1 MSTGIELIAIERKEQ
16 IEKHNRT
23 VAKDVKENGKMQLSF
38 GAALLCC
45 PDPQA
50 MGFDPNS
57 NVGKPEDWD
66 QQLWNKMM
74 AKSYKDRLIMAGA
87 LIAAEIDRLNHQN

>member
-1 MSTGIELIAIERKEQ
+1 MKTGIELIATERQEQ

-23 VAKDVKENGKMQLSF
+23 IEDDAKKNDKMQLSF

-45 PDPQA
+45 PDPKG

-57 NVGKPEDWD
+57 NEGKPENWD
-66 QQLWNKMM
+66 QKIWNKMM
-74 AKSYKDRLIMAGA
+74 SKSYKERLIIAGA
-87 LIAAEIDRLNHQN
+87 LVAAEIDRLNHQN